1 MENASKALI
10 MAGEI
15 LIGILILGLLVYGYN
30 NWSYFS
36 DEQEKSKEIKQLAAF
51 NREYES
57 YNRRLLRG
65 VEVISLMNKAISNN
79 EKYKD
84 NLGYYGIDITFE
96 MVEAVSYKKED
107 ITENR
112 FYKNYCKKNRW
123 KI

>member
-30 NWSYFS
+30 NLSYFS
-36 DEQEKSKEIKQLAAF
+36 KEQETETEKKQLAAF
-51 NREYES
+51 NMEYES
-57 YNRRLLRG
+57 YNRKLLRG
-65 VEVISLMNKAISNN
+65 VDVISLMNKAISNN

-84 NLGYYGIDITFE
+84 NLEYYGIDITFE

-107 ITENR
+107 TIDENR
-112 FYKNYCKKNRW
+112 L
-123 KI
+123 